1 MEDAKMQLLYDHY
14 KDTFFYIQ
22 EYLKFRDRLFL
33 FILIVVTLMLFQVYS
48 PAESGEA
55 VSQFITKKLE
65 LKSPIDITFIGS
77 IIWFGLLSLVVRYFQ
92 TVVHIERQYKYVHQI
107 EEQLSIHYEN
117 KAFTREGK
125 SYLEDYPLFSSWA
138 WILYTIV
145 FPTLLIVLVIV
156 KIVGEIWQTGSISL
170 LISVNVAIALFIVLS
185 TLFYLLLVHPRL
197 LTWMREKINKRKIR
211 N

>member
-1 MEDAKMQLLYDHY
+1 MEDAKRQLLYDHY

-33 FILIVVTLMLFQVYS
+33 FILVVVTLMLFQVYS
-48 PAESGEA
+48 PSESGEA

-77 IIWFGLLSLVVRYFQ
+77 IIWFGLLCLVVRYFQ
-92 TVVHIERQYKYVHQI
+92 TVVHIERQYKYIHQI
-107 EEQLSIHYEN
+107 EEQLSAEYAN
-117 KAFTREGK
+117 KVFTREGK
-125 SYLEDYPLFSSWA
+125 SYLNDYPLFSSWA

-145 FPTLLIVLVIV
+145 FPALLVVLVIV
-156 KIVGEIWQTGSISL
+156 KIAGEIWQAGSISL

-185 TLFYLLLVHPRL
+185 TLFYLLLVHF
-197 LTWMREKINKRKIR
+197 KK
-211 N
+211 